1 MRQRSASKG
10 VGVSSADATHDE
22 KREARLVA
30 DAVAVVARRVA
41 YHVQQRRGRHGP
53 GATALRYEQRK
64 K

>member
-1 MRQRSASKG
+1 M
-10 VGVSSADATHDE
+10 SSADATHDE

-41 YHVQQRRGRHGP
+41 HHVQQRRGRHGP